1 VWAKRKE
8 GNELLMDA
16 AYKIYR
22 SLALLSDPTN
32 QSKQRGLQ
40 WNPPVVNNIE
50 KRGRRRREP

>member
-1 VWAKRKE
+1 
-8 GNELLMDA
+8 MDA